1 MREVLLTIVRLFT
14 VGPRLLFSCLCL
26 ALTSSCSY
34 VDSTITTDSAA
45 VADLS
50 VASVAYRQKTTAW
63 PADSVALDTF
73 SKAEGLSFRSA
84 SFKEIHFASSND
96 VLYVEY
102 TVAGDMTKGKTR
114 IALDARPN
122 QVP

>member
-1 MREVLLTIVRLFT
+1 VRDVLLTIARLFS
-14 VGPRLLFSCLCL
+14 VGYRLLFCCLCL
-26 ALTSSCSY
+26 ALASSCSY

-63 PADSVALDTF
+63 PADSAALDTF

-84 SFKEIHFASSND
+84 SFNEIHFAQTND

-102 TVAGDMTKGKTR
+102 TVAGGMTKGKTR
-114 IALDARPN
+114 IALR
-122 QVP
+122 